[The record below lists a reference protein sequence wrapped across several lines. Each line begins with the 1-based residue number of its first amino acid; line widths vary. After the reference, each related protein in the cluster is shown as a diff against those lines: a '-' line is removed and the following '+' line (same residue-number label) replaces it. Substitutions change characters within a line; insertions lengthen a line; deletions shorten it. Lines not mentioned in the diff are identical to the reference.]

1 MPLTDLVRYLNA
13 QDEKAIPDSEQNT
26 PFFFQDGNVLVR
38 FAGLHLGTRFTPIV
52 KAATGQ
58 MHGHT
63 AELKAY
69 QQENNTPLS
78 PSSVF
83 ALPLDDKEFIY
94 LDRLVRTLHVLNYL
108 NLKLKGNLLLKVHPR
123 HVPGVRSEH
132 GPAFEALLHS
142 CGLMPDQ
149 VTVELE
155 IDNIKNEE
163 HLKQAIANYKHQ
175 GYRVAIHRF
184 GRNILCYDLLRKLS
198 PHIVH
203 LDASLF
209 NFPEK
214 LRKAMEYIHALG
226 AQVLFGETHSRPTGI
241 NNLLQKGCLQI
252 APGRIT
258 SSANTLFRYANAT

>member
-13 QDEKAIPDSEQNT
+13 QDEKTTPDPEQDT
-26 PFFFQDGNVLVR
+26 PFFFQDGRVFVR

-63 AELKAY
+63 AELSAY
-69 QQENNTPLS
+69 HQGDNTPLNLCS
-78 PSSVF
+78 IF
-83 ALPLDDKEFIY
+83 TLPLDDKEFIY
-94 LDRLVRTLHVLNYL
+94 LGRLVRTLHVLNYL

-123 HVPGVRSEH
+123 HVLDVPSEH
-132 GPAFEALLHS
+132 GLAFETLLHS

-149 VTVELE
+149 ITVELE

-163 HLKQAIANYKHQ
+163 HLKQAIANYKRQ
-175 GYRVAIHRF
+175 GYWIAIHRF

-214 LRKAMEYIHALG
+214 LKKVMEYIHALG
-226 AQVLFGETHSRPTGI
+226 AQILFGETYSKPTGI

-252 APGRIT
+252 APCRIT